1 MQMLQFFCQS
11 IRTQEVYLPF
21 HQTMAIEITGTIKAE
36 TGINDLNIDYFTLL
50 SHEHI
55 KNCYTS

>member
-1 MQMLQFFCQS
+1 
-11 IRTQEVYLPF
+11 
-21 HQTMAIEITGTIKAE
+21 MAIEITGTIKAE